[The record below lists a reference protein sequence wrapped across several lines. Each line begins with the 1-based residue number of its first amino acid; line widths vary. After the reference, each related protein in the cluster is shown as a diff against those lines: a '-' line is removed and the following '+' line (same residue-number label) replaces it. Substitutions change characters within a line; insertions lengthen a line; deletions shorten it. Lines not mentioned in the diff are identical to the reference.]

1 MRVRAFDPGCTY
13 AALKVR
19 SFPMAMSL
27 STRFLPAAAGGVT
40 GAALCVGAL
49 AVGGVFDDQ
58 PTQVVT
64 AAGPAASAPP
74 VRAEPAP
81 AGSLAALYERTS
93 ASVVEVRARGGGS
106 EEPQSPFPDPRGDDG
121 VATGSGFVVDDDGTI
136 VTNAHVVGGSKD
148 VTVRFDE
155 DDEEV
160 DARVLGTDPS
170 SDIAVLKID
179 PEAAGGRVQPLELA
193 KAGAVNVG
201 DTAMAIGNPFGLERT
216 ATAGIISATGR
227 QIEAPNGFSIAG
239 AIQTDAPINPGNS
252 GGPLLDGEG
261 RVLGVNSQILTGGRG
276 ANGNVGIGFAVPS
289 TTVAEVLP
297 ELKAGRRI
305 QRPYLGIA
313 TSEPSSGA
321 GALVG
326 SVAAGAPGDD
336 AGLRER
342 DVLVQLGEAEI
353 ERPEDVSAAIE
364 ERKPGEVV
372 EVTVLRGGER
382 KTLEV
387 RLGTRPAAVR

>member
-1 MRVRAFDPGCTY
+1 M
-13 AALKVR
+13 
-19 SFPMAMSL
+19 
-27 STRFLPAAAGGVT
+27 PA
-40 GAALCVGAL
+40 
-49 AVGGVFDDQ
+49 VFED
-58 PTQVVT
+58 
-64 AAGPAASAPP
+64 
-74 VRAEPAP
+74 R
-81 AGSLAALYERTS
+81 
-93 ASVVEVRARGGGS
+93 
-106 EEPQSPFPDPRGDDG
+106 
-121 VATGSGFVVDDDGTI
+121 FVVDDDGTI

-227 QIEAPNGFSIAG
+227 QIEAPNGFSITG

-313 TSEPSSGA
+313 TSEPPSGA

-364 ERKPGEVV
+364 ERKPGEIV